1 MSQYQAPI
9 EDICFNLFD
18 VWHLNDYWQQQSEL
32 QQQLDTDTA
41 KAIVEEA
48 AKICEQQIAP
58 FSMLADHQGVTLQGT
73 EVTVPAHYHA
83 AYQSLCEGGW
93 TGLSGDVAYGGM
105 GMPKA
110 LSMMVDEMLC
120 SADIAFSLYPGLTA
134 GACVALLQH
143 ASEDIKSV
151 YLPKLYSGE
160 WSATMC
166 LTESHAGTDLGIMRT
181 TAKPQDDGSYKL
193 NGSKIFITAGE
204 HDLTS
209 NIVHL
214 VLAKLPDA
222 PAGSR
227 GISLFIVPK
236 YLPANT
242 NTNNGTV
249 RNGVAVGSI
258 EHKMGI
264 NGSATCVLNFDNAVG
279 YLIGQPNRGLACMFT
294 MMNYERLSMGSQGLG
309 AAERA
314 YQNALAYAKDRLQG
328 RETEKDAS
336 KAEPIIVHADV
347 RRMLLNIKAMNEAGR
362 TFGTW
367 VASLLDKAK
376 YDNCQQSAAIANLLT
391 PVTKAF
397 MTDQGFSACVT
408 AQQVFGGH
416 GYIKEWGMEQLVR
429 DARIA
434 QIYEGTNGIQALDF
448 MQRKVIADQG
458 KVLSALLA
466 TIRSEINSHTFTHST
481 VLLTYITK
489 VEQILALLLTQDSRS
504 QNGNAYDFLNLVS
517 YILYGYMWYKT
528 SLALDGNKHS
538 ANFIAAKTETATYF
552 YQRIL
557 PKADGYVA
565 ILQQSPTV
573 MDNIAID
580 QF

>member
-1 MSQYQAPI
+1 MSQYQAPVN
-9 EDICFNLFD
+9 DIYFNLFD
-18 VWHLNDYWQQQSEL
+18 VWQLNDYWQQQSQLKE
-32 QQQLDTDTA
+32 QLDSDTA
-41 KAIVEEA
+41 KAIIEEA
-48 AKICEQQIAP
+48 AKICEQQLAP
-58 FSMLADHQGVTLQGT
+58 FSMQADQQGATLKDNNVTL
-73 EVTVPAHYHA
+73 PAHYKA

-93 TGLSGDVAYGGM
+93 TGLSGDVEYGGM

-143 ASEDIKSV
+143 ANQDIKTT

-166 LTESHAGTDLGIMRT
+166 LTEAHAGTDLGIMRT
-181 TAKPQDDGSYKL
+181 KATPKDDGSYQI

-227 GISLFIVPK
+227 GISLFLVPK
-236 YLPANT
+236 YLP
-242 NTNNGTV
+242 NNKAQ
-249 RNGVAVGSI
+249 RNGITVGSI

-264 NGSATCVLNFDNAVG
+264 NGSATCVLNFDNAQG
-279 YLIGQPNRGLACMFT
+279 YLIGKPHQGLACMFT

-314 YQNALAYAKDRLQG
+314 YQNALSYAKDRLQG
-328 RETEKDAS
+328 RATERDPS

-347 RRMLLNIKAMNEAGR
+347 RRMLLDIKAMNEGGR
-362 TFGTW
+362 TFATW

-376 YDNCQQSAAIANLLT
+376 YDDCQQSAAIANLLT

-397 MTDQGFSACVT
+397 MTDQGFAACVT

-448 MQRKVIADQG
+448 MQRKVVADQG
-458 KVLSALLA
+458 KVLSSLLTTIKDELTNAL
-466 TIRSEINSHTFTHST
+466 FTPST
-481 VLLTYITK
+481 VLIPYIIQ
-489 VEQILALLLTQDSRS
+489 VEQLLSAILKQDTES
-504 QNGNAYDFLNLVS
+504 QNANAYDFLNLVS
-517 YILYGYMWYKT
+517 YVLYGYMWYK
-528 SLALDGNKHS
+528 SCVALDDSKHS
-538 ANFIAAKTETATYF
+538 ADFIEAKIKTANYF
-552 YQRIL
+552 YLRIL
-557 PKADGYVA
+557 PKVAGYIAV
-565 ILQQSPTV
+565 LQQEPSV
-573 MDNIAID
+573 MIKIKNQ